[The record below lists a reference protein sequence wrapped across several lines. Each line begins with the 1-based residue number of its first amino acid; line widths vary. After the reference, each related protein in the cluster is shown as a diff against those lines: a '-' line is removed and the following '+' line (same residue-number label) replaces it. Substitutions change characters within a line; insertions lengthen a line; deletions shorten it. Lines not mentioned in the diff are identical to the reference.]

1 MRERKIGRRLWA
13 VARRINSYR
22 AVMKLIGYAE
32 NVEVAVHSSCHIKQ
46 GIWGYTQSRGHGSC
60 QSQCQKRAEQRL
72 LELLKRLR
80 KMWLGWSLG
89 ITHYVNPLAELLICP
104 NSDAETG
111 HQTHMHFHRPASSRH
126 LVELHSWIV
135 TRDFLPCIIFNAFP
149 LNATPY
155 RSFEMR
161 SLGMYDMAE
170 GNKTSQ
176 STHIDGVIKR
186 HVQYIEDVWVHFLP
200 AVGNR
205 VPIMYVFPHPPDR
218 LPPFAHLVIFF
229 CQI

>member
-1 MRERKIGRRLWA
+1 
-13 VARRINSYR
+13 
-22 AVMKLIGYAE
+22 
-32 NVEVAVHSSCHIKQ
+32 
-46 GIWGYTQSRGHGSC
+46 
-60 QSQCQKRAEQRL
+60 
-72 LELLKRLR
+72 
-80 KMWLGWSLG
+80 MWLGWSLG
-89 ITHYVNPLAELLICP
+89 ITHYVCKPIDRVICP

-126 LVELHSWIV
+126 LVELHSWID

-155 RSFEMR
+155 HSFEMHT
-161 SLGMYDMAE
+161 LGMYGVAE
-170 GNKTSQ
+170 GNKTSK

-186 HVQYIEDVWVHFLP
+186 HVQYIEHFLP

-205 VPIMYVFPHPPDR
+205 VLIMYVFPHPPDR